1 MKHAK
6 TISLII
12 GSLLVVGCAK
22 PPPPPV
28 EQHPIIPIQLLNAPK
43 TTIINVVMPESPS
56 TKTLARISKNDRAD
70 RALEATLDYTVDLKE
85 YATAVTQLATECR
98 AELVD
103 RDARL
108 TKIKQFII
116 LNQPSVQ
123 PVQ

>member
-28 EQHPIIPIQLLNAPK
+28 EQRPIIPIQLVNLQK
-43 TTIINVVMPESPS
+43 QTIVVMPGKPS
-56 TKTLARISKNDRAD
+56 EKNLVSIRKNDRAD
-70 RALEATLDYTVDLKE
+70 KALETVLDYTVDLKE
-85 YATAVTQLATECR
+85 YATAVTEIATECR

>member
-6 TISLII
+6 TIYLII

-28 EQHPIIPIQLLNAPK
+28 EQRPIIPISLINIEKK
-43 TTIINVVMPESPS
+43 TIVVMPGKPS
-56 TKTLARISKNDRAD
+56 EKNLVSIRKNDRAD
-70 RALEATLDYTVDLKE
+70 KALETVLDYTVDLKE
-85 YATAVTQLATECR
+85 YATAVTEIATECR

>member
-1 MKHAK
+1 MKHVK
-6 TISLII
+6 TITLII

-28 EQHPIIPIQLLNAPK
+28 EQRPIIPIQLVNLQK
-43 TTIINVVMPESPS
+43 QTIVVMPGKPS
-56 TKTLARISKNDRAD
+56 EKNLVSIRKNDRAD
-70 RALEATLDYTVDLKE
+70 KALETVLDYTVDLKE
-85 YATAVTQLATECR
+85 YATAVTEIATECR

-103 RDARL
+103 RNDRL

-116 LNQPSVQ
+116 LNQPSAQ